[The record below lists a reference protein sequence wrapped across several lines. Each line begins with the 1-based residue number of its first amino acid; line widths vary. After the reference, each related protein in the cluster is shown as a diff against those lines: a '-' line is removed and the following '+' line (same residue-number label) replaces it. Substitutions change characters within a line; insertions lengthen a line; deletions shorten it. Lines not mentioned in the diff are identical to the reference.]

1 MAKKKVLTWSL
12 SRLEIFILIEM
23 LFFYYDC
30 IEGMILSR
38 KKLRATLEWK
48 IGKKSRNI
56 KKMQNTIWGKT
67 QNLVKDMFRCII
79 WTCCLR
85 LFEGNVKHDL

>member
-1 MAKKKVLTWSL
+1 
-12 SRLEIFILIEM
+12 M

-48 IGKKSRNI
+48 IGKKKQEY
-56 KKMQNTIWGKT
+56 KKNAKHNMGENTKSGKRYV
-67 QNLVKDMFRCII
+67 QMHHMDMLPSTF
-79 WTCCLR
+79 
-85 LFEGNVKHDL
+85 

>member
-48 IGKKSRNI
+48 IGKK
-56 KKMQNTIWGKT
+56 K
-67 QNLVKDMFRCII
+67 
-79 WTCCLR
+79 
-85 LFEGNVKHDL
+85 